1 MRLSIVY
8 RSTRDYGQL
17 TIKLRHYKKGV
28 TEKEIVL
35 HYKTPIY
42 ANKKFPKIIPI
53 TDKHRLEKCIA
64 YVTDHF
70 NAKDEDFIPNKKW
83 FHKRCNAFFDKKPVV
98 KPLLVDWVEE
108 YLRVK
113 RAGEISDRRKKN
125 LKLLKTVINEYDTY
139 LEMTDLTAKELEKL
153 KLWFRETKEYAIST
167 SNNFIADIKTI
178 CKYASGKTEF
188 SQDWRNWEKYSLT
201 PKAKQEQT
209 MVITLTLDEINRI
222 EQLELKSE
230 RLINTRKW
238 LIIGVNTAMR
248 GSELLSL
255 TKQSFVNENGN
266 LMINFIQEKTGKIM
280 KIPALKR
287 VKQLYETEELPYS
300 IAMQNLNIYLKELGK
315 LAKIDTIID
324 WKLKER
330 VIVDGKEVSRH
341 IKKPRP
347 KYEYIAS
354 HIFRRTFCTY
364 YYEMQVAP
372 KEIMKISGHSSVGM
386 LMKYIKETRPD
397 FKNWKQY
404 M

>member
-1 MRLSIVY
+1 MRLSVVY

-35 HYKTPIY
+35 HYKTPIFT
-42 ANKKFPKIIPI
+42 KKQHSKLLPI
-53 TDKHRLEKCIA
+53 TDKHKLERCIT
-64 YVTDHF
+64 YVTEHF
-70 NAKDEDFIPNKKW
+70 NAKDQDFIPNKKW
-83 FHKRCNAFFDKKPVV
+83 FHKRCNAFFDKKPIV
-98 KPLLVDWVEE
+98 KPLLVDWVGE
-108 YLRVK
+108 YLRVRK
-113 RAGEISDRRKKN
+113 AGKISDRRKKN

-188 SQDWRNWEKYSLT
+188 PQKWRDWEKYSLT
-201 PKAKQEQT
+201 PKAKQNET
-209 MVITLTLDEINRI
+209 MVITLTLDEISRI
-222 EQLELKSE
+222 EQLDLKSE

-238 LIIGVNTAMR
+238 LIIGVNTAQR

-255 TKQSFVNENGN
+255 TKQSFVNENGS
-266 LMINFIQEKTGKIM
+266 LMINFVQEKTGKIM

-287 VKQLYETEELPYS
+287 VKQLYETEELPYKIS
-300 IAMQNLNIYLKELGK
+300 MQNLNIYLKELGE
-315 LAKIDTIID
+315 LAKIDTIIN
-324 WKLKER
+324 WKLKEP
-330 VIVDGKEVSRH
+330 VIVDGKQVMRH

-364 YYEMQVAP
+364 YYEMQVDL
-372 KEIMKISGHSSVGM
+372 KEIMKISGHSSVEM
-386 LMKYIKETRPD
+386 LMKYIKQSRPD
-397 FKNWKQY
+397 FKNWEQY